1 MYKHPGVYIEHVPS
15 GVLSIETAST
25 SVAAFIGPVRR
36 GDLVTA
42 SAGDPVFIF
51 NVSQFAQQFGVLND
65 PAGGIRDE
73 GQAADAFGHAVNAFF
88 SNGGAQAYIVP
99 VGDGTGAPAT
109 ASLVD
114 PVDATKAF
122 YFEANSSGV
131 WANGLFA
138 EIVVSLDDADPANRE
153 YTVNLGLKNDKG
165 KIEPIESFDGL
176 SLNPASGSFV
186 VPKISSGSLL
196 VTVEYLDIAGAAGG
210 GETTALLSA
219 PLAALDLGTV
229 TNADAISV
237 TVNSSTVPVAF
248 DGTDASLEEIAASI
262 QAAVRA
268 HAPAT
273 SGKTG
278 FVAQATGDRRLLM
291 ISGGGVAAPSV
302 TVTGN
307 TTAARLG
314 LDPSAFL
321 GGPVAAVNSA
331 NLNTKTVNL
340 TVGGT
345 AVAVTL
351 AAPADLAAVATQIQT
366 AAQGAPSNLADFRA
380 SVSGGRLLLRVENGD
395 AGDVVAVTGGTAIA
409 DLGLNDAAGAA
420 AARPLALDYPQPFDT
435 VAKRAESLF
444 AGGVDHGDPAKAQY
458 DAAFERLRDYRDVS
472 IMLLPGHTWIEG
484 GDNSIIES
492 AVTHAEFMQNRM
504 VIVDPPQP
512 TQADA
517 LVSPKDVKDLGAP
530 TSP

>member
-15 GVLSIETAST
+15 GVLSIEAAST

-73 GQAADAFGHAVNAFF
+73 GQTADAFGYAVNAFF
-88 SNGGAQAYIVP
+88 SNGGSKAYIVP

-122 YFEANSSGV
+122 YFEANSEGA

-138 EIVVSLDDADPANRE
+138 EIVVSVDDPDPANRE

-186 VPKISSGSLL
+186 VPKISDGSLL
-196 VTVEYLDIAGAAGG
+196 VTVEYLEIAGAAGG

-219 PLAALDLGTV
+219 PLAGLDLGTI

-248 DGTDASLEEIAASI
+248 DGTDASLEELAASI

-273 SGKTG
+273 VGKTG
-278 FVAQATGDRRLLM
+278 FVAQVTRDRRLLM
-291 ISGGGVAAPSV
+291 ISGGGVAAPEV

-307 TTAARLG
+307 ATAAKLG
-314 LDPSAFL
+314 LDPTVFL

-331 NLNTKTVNL
+331 DLNTRTVNL

-345 AVAVTL
+345 AVAVAL
-351 AAPADLAAVATQIQT
+351 AAPADLAAVATQIQN

-380 SVSGGRLLLRVENGD
+380 SVSGGRLLLRVEGGD
-395 AGDVVAVTGGTAIA
+395 ATDIVIVTGGTAID

-420 AARPLALDYPQPFDT
+420 AAGRWLWTTRSPSTRSRSAPSPCL
-435 VAKRAESLF
+435 
-444 AGGVDHGDPAKAQY
+444 PA
-458 DAAFERLRDYRDVS
+458 VS
-472 IMLLPGHTWIEG
+472 IMARPPRRTTTRPSSGCATIATSRSCCCPATPGSRAATIR
-484 GDNSIIES
+484 SS
-492 AVTHAEFMQNRM
+492 RA
-504 VIVDPPQP
+504 P
-512 TQADA
+512 
-517 LVSPKDVKDLGAP
+517 SPMPSSCRTAW
-530 TSP
+530 